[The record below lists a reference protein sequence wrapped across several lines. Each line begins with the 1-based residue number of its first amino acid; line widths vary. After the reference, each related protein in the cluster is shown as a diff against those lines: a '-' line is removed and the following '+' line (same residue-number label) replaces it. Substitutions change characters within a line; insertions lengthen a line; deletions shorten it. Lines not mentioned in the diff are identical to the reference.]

1 MKRNNSKKQS
11 TAGSVLRP
19 DRSVADQRLVGIK
32 MTTKAEIARHTY
44 HPSQAASAPT
54 AAAQ

>member
-1 MKRNNSKKQS
+1 MKRQSKKQ
-11 TAGSVLRP
+11 TTPGPVLRP
-19 DRSVADQRLVGIK
+19 DRSVADHHLVGIK

-44 HPSQAASAPT
+44 HPAQPASAPT